1 MQKSRAETGLLSIW
15 LLSWCLVDLV
25 PDLVGLVKDAWLVTD
40 FGFPLL
46 SPVEYQITSLGLA
59 HGIKNDR
66 CKGTSLVMSDTEHVG
81 HVHLL
86 GQQRTQKVTEDRVF
100 YRSLLTLST
109 DWLLILITKKRK

>member
-1 MQKSRAETGLLSIW
+1 MQRRRAETGLLSIY

-25 PDLVGLVKDAWLVTD
+25 PRLIGLVKDAWLVTD

-46 SPVEYQITSLGLA
+46 SPVEYRMTSLGLA

-66 CKGTSLVMSDTEHVG
+66 CKGTSLAVSDTEHVG
-81 HVHLL
+81 HVHRL

-100 YRSLLTLST
+100 DRSLLTL
-109 DWLLILITKKRK
+109 LIANLDP

>member
-1 MQKSRAETGLLSIW
+1 M
-15 LLSWCLVDLV
+15 
-25 PDLVGLVKDAWLVTD
+25 KDAWLATD

-66 CKGTSLVMSDTEHVG
+66 CKGTKSAVSDTKHVSK
-81 HVHLL
+81 
-86 GQQRTQKVTEDRVF
+86 QRTQEITKDTVL

-109 DWLLILITKKRK
+109 N